1 MSPQSSRNPV
11 RLIAPAALILFAIVL
26 VLVLS
31 TSGLGGGERET
42 GKSPAA
48 APRTEPT
55 TTERPSS
62 EPPQKA
68 VYVVEP
74 GDTLGAIAAETDV
87 PVETLQEL
95 NPELDPQTLVSGQE
109 IKLREEGSVEP

>member
-1 MSPQSSRNPV
+1 
-11 RLIAPAALILFAIVL
+11 LLAPAALILFAIAL

-31 TSGLGGGERET
+31 SSGLVGGEEET
-42 GKSPAA
+42 DRPPAA

-55 TTERPSS
+55 TAERPS
-62 EPPQKA
+62 PQPQEKA

-95 NPELDPQTLVSGQE
+95 NPELDPQTLVAGQE
-109 IKLREEGSVEP
+109 IKLRE